1 MHFWDK
7 SYLVLKPYLFYMLYA
22 NICLEFLDLC
32 LWCILVCSFLF
43 PKYLCVWFQ
52 VIAGLIEW
60 AVKWN
65 SKFHFLNSGSSTR
78 SLDSLCP
85 TVWFGNS
92 LKELS
97 WVNHKAYHSG
107 FTSLRSHYHS
117 FRTVTWKLLFHI
129 FVHNFCCF
137 KWQDKSGSFYFILD
151 IKWR

>member
-1 MHFWDK
+1 MPTFVQSFWIYVYDVYW
-7 SYLVLKPYLFYMLYA
+7 SVVFFSP
-22 NICLEFLDLC
+22 NI
-32 LWCILVCSFLF
+32 S
-43 PKYLCVWFQ
+43 VWFQ

-65 SKFHFLNSGSSTR
+65 SKFHFLNAGSSTR

-117 FRTVTWKLLFHI
+117 CCTVTWKLLFHI
-129 FVHNFCCF
+129 FVHYFCCF
-137 KWQDKSGSFYFILD
+137 KWQAKSGSFYFILD